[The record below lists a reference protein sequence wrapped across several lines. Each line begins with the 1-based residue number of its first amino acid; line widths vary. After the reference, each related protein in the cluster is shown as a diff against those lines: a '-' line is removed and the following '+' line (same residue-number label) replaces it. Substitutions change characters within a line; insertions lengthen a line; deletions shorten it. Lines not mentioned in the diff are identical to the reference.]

1 MINKIKELF
10 AKKYP
15 LLGREVKCED
25 IKIGELVCVS
35 DDYTIAV
42 FLKTKRNEYTIINS
56 NKLDAFNRS
65 TYEDISIK
73 TYIPSTHLLDVIYGK
88 I

>member
-15 LLGREVKCED
+15 LLGRRVDCKDVKV
-25 IKIGELVCVS
+25 GELVCAS
-35 DDYTIAV
+35 DGYTIAV
-42 FLKTKRNEYTIINS
+42 FLKTKKNEYTIINS
-56 NKLDAFNRS
+56 NEASSFDYE
-65 TYEDISIK
+65 TYDDIYTN
-73 TYIPSTHLLDVIYGK
+73 TYMPSRHLLDIIYGK